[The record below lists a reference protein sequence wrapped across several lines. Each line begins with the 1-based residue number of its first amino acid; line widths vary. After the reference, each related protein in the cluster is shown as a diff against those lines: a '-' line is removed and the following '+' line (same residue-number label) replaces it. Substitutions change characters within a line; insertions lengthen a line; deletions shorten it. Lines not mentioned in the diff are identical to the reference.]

1 MATFGRWCALA
12 CACLALAQAAS
23 ARTEK
28 EIAGAADLFAKNG
41 VKGTFVLLDPA
52 TDTLHV
58 SNAARAK
65 ERFTPAS
72 TFKIPNSAIGLHV
85 GAVKD
90 IDEVLPFGGGPQFL
104 KVWEQ
109 DMNLRD
115 AIKHSNVPV
124 YRELARRIGLERMR
138 ENVRAL
144 GYGNMEIGTV
154 VDRFWLDG
162 PLAISAI
169 EQVEFL
175 DRLLSGK
182 LPLNPEAARAVQEVT
197 ALENTDS
204 YALHGKTGW
213 YWPKEGQQI
222 GWWVGWV
229 ERDGKHY
236 PFALNLDINKEEDA
250 AKRIPIARECLKL
263 IGELLPTFPKIQ

>member
-1 MATFGRWCALA
+1 MHVLASYAAAALA
-12 CACLALAQAAS
+12 SVAIGQPLS
-23 ARTEK
+23 ARIEK
-28 EIAGAADLFAKNG
+28 EIPGAAEIFAQSG
-41 VKGTFVLLDPA
+41 VTGTFVLLDPA

-58 SNAARAK
+58 ANAVRAK
-65 ERFTPAS
+65 ERFVPAS
-72 TFKIPNSAIGLHV
+72 TFKIPNTAIGLHV

-90 IDEVLPFGGGPQFL
+90 IDEVLPYGGGPQFM

-138 ENVRAL
+138 ENVRAV
-144 GYGNMEIGTV
+144 GYGNMEIGEV

-162 PLAISAI
+162 PLAISAV

-175 DRLLSGK
+175 ERLVSGK
-182 LPLNPEAARAVQEVT
+182 LPINPEAVRAVQEIT
-197 ALENTDS
+197 ALEKTES

-222 GWWVGWV
+222 GWWVGWI

-236 PFALNLDINKEEDA
+236 PFALNIDLNKDEDA
-250 AKRIPIARECLKL
+250 AKRIPIARECLKML
-263 IGELLPTFPKIQ
+263 GKL

>member
-1 MATFGRWCALA
+1 MHGLAKFAAAALA
-12 CACLALAQAAS
+12 FVIAQPLS

-28 EIAGAADLFAKNG
+28 EIPGAAAIFTTNG
-41 VKGTFVLLDPA
+41 VTGTFVMLDPT

-58 SNAARAK
+58 ANAARAK
-65 ERFTPAS
+65 ERFVPAS
-72 TFKIPNSAIGLHV
+72 TFKIPNSAIALHL

-90 IDEVLPFGGGPQFL
+90 IDEVLPYGGGPQFM

-124 YRELARRIGLERMR
+124 YRGVARRIGLERMR

-144 GYGNMEIGTV
+144 GYGNMEIGDV

-162 PLAISAI
+162 PLAISAA
-169 EQVEFL
+169 EQVDFL
-175 DRLLSGK
+175 DRLVSGK
-182 LPLNPEAARAVQEVT
+182 LPIKPEAVRAVKEIT
-197 ALENTDS
+197 ALEKTDS

-222 GWWVGWV
+222 GWWVGWI

-236 PFALNLDINKEEDA
+236 PFALNIDLNKDEDA
-250 AKRIPIARECLKL
+250 TKRIPIARECLKML
-263 IGELLPTFPKIQ
+263 GKL